1 MQLMK
6 ATVSAFAVAVA
17 LLAAGTTAIAQDQGD
32 QQSKPASIAQ
42 AAPTAADAEAFV
54 KQAEK
59 ELFDFSILN
68 SRAQW
73 VNSTYITDDTDT
85 LAAHFGTIGPAMPVR
100 FANEAEKYQ
109 KVPGLRYDTKR
120 KLDILRSGLILP
132 APTTPA
138 APHAPNK
145 IANTHT

>member
-1 MQLMK
+1 IQLMK

-59 ELFDFSILN
+59 ELFDFSILT
-68 SRAQW
+68 SRAPWRSYEHTSELQSLMSKPSA
-73 VNSTYITDDTDT
+73 VFCFKQNTYT
-85 LAAHFGTIGPAMPVR
+85 
-100 FANEAEKYQ
+100 
-109 KVPGLRYDTKR
+109 
-120 KLDILRSGLILP
+120 
-132 APTTPA
+132 
-138 APHAPNK
+138 
-145 IANTHT
+145 

>member
-73 VNSTYITDDTDT
+73 VNSTYITDDTDA
-85 LAAHFGTIGPAMPVR
+85 LAAHFGTIGTEMPVR
-100 FANEAEKYQ
+100 FANEAAKYPQ
-109 KVPGLRYDTKR
+109 VPGLQIGSASWWERVGQDV
-120 KLDILRSGLILP
+120 I
-132 APTTPA
+132 
-138 APHAPNK
+138 N
-145 IANTHT
+145 

>member
-73 VNSTYITDDTDT
+73 VNSTYITDDTDA
-85 LAAHFGTIGPAMPVR
+85 LAAHFGPIGTEMSVR
-100 FANEAEKYQ
+100 FANDAATYQ
-109 KVPGLRYDTKR
+109 TGPALSYSPNPQP
-120 KLDILRSGLILP
+120 DILRCGIVLQHGLD
-132 APTTPA
+132 
-138 APHAPNK
+138 
-145 IANTHT
+145 

>member
-42 AAPTAADAEAFV
+42 AAPTAADAEDFV
-54 KQAEK
+54 KQAAK
-59 ELFDFSILN
+59 ELFDFALLN

-73 VNSTYITDDTDT
+73 VNSTYTTHDPD
-85 LAAHFGTIGPAMPVR
+85 AHPAHLCTIHPAHS
-100 FANEAEKYQ
+100 A
-109 KVPGLRYDTKR
+109 
-120 KLDILRSGLILP
+120 P
-132 APTTPA
+132 AQAT
-138 APHAPNK
+138 
-145 IANTHT
+145 

>member
-54 KQAEK
+54 KQAAK

-73 VNSTYITDDTDT
+73 VNSTYITDHTDPLATHLGT
-85 LAAHFGTIGPAMPVR
+85 LGTELSVR
-100 FANEAEKYQ
+100 FAHQPANSH
-109 KVPGLRYDTKR
+109 KVPGLSSDPKPQPTPPP
-120 KLDILRSGLILP
+120 P
-132 APTTPA
+132 AP
-138 APHAPNK
+138 
-145 IANTHT
+145 